1 MVKKKVDP
9 RVKLVLE
16 TAIKRRHRSFVVL
29 VGDRGR
35 DQVVNLHYMLSKARV
50 KTRPSVLW
58 CYKKDLGFST
68 HRKKRMRQVKKL
80 ISRGL
85 YDPDKENP
93 FDLFVSS
100 TDIRYCYYKDSHKVL
115 GSTYGMVVLQDF
127 AALTPNLL
135 CRVIETVEGGGLVVL
150 LLQTMTSLKQLY
162 TMTMD
167 VHSRFRT
174 EAHADVVPR
183 FNERFIL
190 SLSSCQTCLVCDDEL
205 NVLPISSG
213 AHALSLNAA
222 AGVTGAEGSD
232 ASDDDG
238 DDDAAV
244 DPELAELQR
253 TLKDDHAEEPVAKLV
268 EQCLTHD
275 QARAVMTFTDAL
287 QEKSM
292 RGTVALTASRG
303 RGKSAA
309 LGFAIAGAIAHGYA
323 NIFVTAPS
331 PENLGT
337 MWEFVIKGLDA
348 LAYADHTDYEV
359 VKSTNSELSHCVVR
373 LNVFRS
379 HRQTVQYVRPQD
391 AASISAH
398 AELVCI
404 DEAAAI
410 PLPIVR
416 GLLGPFLVFLTSTVT
431 GYEGTGR
438 ALSLKLIKQLRPGR
452 ARKSKGKGKGRNG
465 GGRKADNEVSGS
477 AGRTLKE
484 ITLRHPIRY
493 AAGDP
498 VEAWLHKLLCLDATN
513 PEHALVAHVAG
524 PASAPKEDLRYRIT
538 AGLPHPDQCELY
550 FVDRDALFSFHR
562 SVVLSFVCIIS
573 SLVCS
578 SLLLF
583 DLARLLP
590 PQPGGEAPAAH
601 RRALRGV
608 ALQELAERPAAA
620 GRLAVAPPLCPPR
633 PDAGDK
639 GGAATRHPLRRAAR
653 SRGEDFARV
662 RPGCDD
668 ARPQRIRRPNP
679 VVRFAAVH
687 GNVVRASA
695 CTVCSC

>member
-1 MVKKKVDP
+1 MVKKKVDS
-9 RVKLVLE
+9 RVKLVVE
-16 TAIKRRHRSFVVL
+16 NAIRRRHRSFIVL

-135 CRVIETVEGGGLVVL
+135 CRVIETVEGGGLIVL

-174 EAHADVVPR
+174 ESYADVVPR

-190 SLSSCQTCLVCDDEL
+190 SLSSCATCLVCDDEL
-205 NVLPISSG
+205 NVLTISSTSHGITKDLTGG
-213 AHALSLNAA
+213 AD
-222 AGVTGAEGSD
+222 GED
-232 ASDDDG
+232 EDG
-238 DDDAAV
+238 DVGAAV
-244 DPELAELQR
+244 ETIDAQLEELQA
-253 TLKDDHAEEPVAKLV
+253 TLKEQHADEPVARLV
-268 EQCLTHD
+268 GKCLTHD
-275 QARAVMTFTDAL
+275 QARAVMTFTEAL
-287 QEKSM
+287 QEKSL
-292 RGTVALTASRG
+292 RGTVALTAARG

-337 MWEFVIKGLDA
+337 MWEFVVRGLEA
-348 LAYADHTDYEV
+348 LDYVDHTDYEI
-359 VKSTNSELSHCVVR
+359 VKSTNKELSHCVVR
-373 LNVFRS
+373 LNVFRT

-391 AASISAH
+391 ASSIAAH

-452 ARKSKGKGKGRNG
+452 KKVSKAKGKKKRREESN
-465 GGRKADNEVSGS
+465 VHS
-477 AGRTLKE
+477 GRTLKE

-493 AAGDP
+493 VASSFGLAAGMP
-498 VEAWLHKLLCLDATN
+498 AHFLLFLFGLFPFLLTKSSLPPLLSSPPPLPLSPSPQVRRWRPRRSVAAQAALPRRDEPRARACDA
-513 PEHALVAHVAG
+513 HRG
-524 PASAPKEDLRYRIT
+524 
-538 AGLPHPDQCELY
+538 AGL
-550 FVDRDALFSFHR
+550 R
-562 SVVLSFVCIIS
+562 
-573 SLVCS
+573 
-578 SLLLF
+578 
-583 DLARLLP
+583 
-590 PQPGGEAPAAH
+590 
-601 RRALRGV
+601 
-608 ALQELAERPAAA
+608 AERGSALPHH
-620 GRLAVAPPLCPPR
+620 
-633 PDAGDK
+633 
-639 GGAATRHPLRRAAR
+639 GGAAAPA
-653 SRGEDFARV
+653 GV
-662 RPGCDD
+662 
-668 ARPQRIRRPNP
+668 
-679 VVRFAAVH
+679 
-687 GNVVRASA
+687 
-695 CTVCSC
+695 